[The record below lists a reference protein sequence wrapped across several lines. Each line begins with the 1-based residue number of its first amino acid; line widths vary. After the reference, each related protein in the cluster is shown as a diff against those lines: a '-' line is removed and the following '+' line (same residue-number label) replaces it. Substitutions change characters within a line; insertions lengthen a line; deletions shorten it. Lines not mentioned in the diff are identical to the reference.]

1 MPQTTFRWRSSLLVP
16 APPDS
21 RGLITM
27 RVARDGTLMGTYPD
41 LTSPEHC
48 TETSSKRHVS
58 HQGACSQVRGDC
70 SFPSIPYPNQTLTPP
85 HTISHSLHTQVLSY
99 SVTWYLYV
107 TPIVT
112 HTSSFLA
119 ASHST
124 SSGNPNSR
132 VHL

>member
-41 LTSPEHC
+41 LTSPEHY
-48 TETSSKRHVS
+48 TETSSKRHVA
-58 HQGACSQVRGDC
+58 HQGACSQVRGGC
-70 SFPSIPYPNQTLTPP
+70 SFPSIPYPNQTLPPLSLTPY
-85 HTISHSLHTQVLSY
+85 SSGVLSY

-107 TPIVT
+107 TPTVT